1 MIPNMKFRS
10 VKDIF
15 KRKLK
20 EFIPKI
26 MRSSNI
32 FFYADKTNN
41 IYEMPEQQHKKLDN
55 VTKAYKK
62 LPPKLETSIIFET
75 KKVMNRAAVNY
86 NLI

>member
-1 MIPNMKFRS
+1 
-10 VKDIF
+10 
-15 KRKLK
+15 
-20 EFIPKI
+20 

-62 LPPKLETSIIFET
+62 LPPKLEASIIFET

-86 NLI
+86 NSIWIVIWIIIYLYIQALV